1 MYVGQGEEA
10 GDLKA
15 KFLVQLL
22 QPRGRAIVDGEGHV
36 VGTVADEAVD
46 AHLSAESGGR

>member
-1 MYVGQGEEA
+1 
-10 GDLKA
+10 
-15 KFLVQLL
+15 
-22 QPRGRAIVDGEGHV
+22 VDGEGHV